1 MRQGGGARIVKG
13 VRFDLGGLD
22 AMVRLPSVSILG
34 R

>member
-1 MRQGGGARIVKG
+1 MRQGGRARIVKG
-13 VRFDLGGLD
+13 VSFDLGLD